1 MLHVQTSLFW
11 WLDNCVDA
19 VIFPSTQFWHGKL
32 QEENMMPWYAMLTAS
47 HTSIRKSGSENLV
60 ATTFFPA
67 TKSERLQRSLWI
79 YPVDVG
85 SWAAGVTWI
94 GADVLRWF
102 LLGLES
108 LESLEL
114 GFCGLG
120 QSWLDLFVDVLR
132 WRYVYMYNLTD
143 VHYMYI
149 CAYIAVCEVLF
160 LASNCLAWLVL
171 PPWMWHCQKQQ
182 LTAIPELVCWLA
194 WQQQITWSWTS
205 CDVYIQFI
213 LVW

>member
-1 MLHVQTSLFW
+1 MFRHPFFDGWIIVLMPQF
-11 WLDNCVDA
+11 
-19 VIFPSTQFWHGKL
+19 FPRPSSGMGNFRKKTWCHD
-32 QEENMMPWYAMLTAS
+32 MPCSQHLTPVL
-47 HTSIRKSGSENLV
+47 ENLV
-60 ATTFFPA
+60 QKIWWQPHFFPA